1 VTLTPGT
8 RLGPY
13 EVLGFVGA
21 GGMGEVYRGRDTRLG
36 RTVAI
41 KIVASTVVHRPEF
54 RRRFEEEARLAA
66 QLDHPRIGAVYD
78 VGEAGD
84 IAYFVME
91 FIEGPSLAQRL
102 AAGPMPFGE
111 LIGVAIE
118 IAAGLAYAHC
128 RGVVHRDLKPG
139 NVLLTSKGVKVID
152 FGIGTLHG
160 GAAPAD
166 DLAKAETVVLP
177 NTDMH
182 LVPGTAGFVPPER
195 LQGLSS
201 DHRADVF
208 AFGALLYEMASGRRA
223 FDGRSPAD
231 VIAAILTG
239 EPPPLTVTSPEMADI
254 DWVVRRALKKAP
266 DDRWQSMADVEAVLR
281 RIARDRLQPAT
292 PTPAARAA
300 DRRGWYAAA
309 IAAAIAIALA
319 AAFLWRATR
328 AVASPPLVALTIAPP
343 AGSGFTPTEGSVQA
357 PQFAVSPD
365 GRLLAFVAADGGGVQ
380 AIWIRPLGSTEA
392 RAIPGTARA
401 TYPFWAPTSRSI
413 GFFADGALQR
423 IDLDGAPP
431 RKLAPA
437 LNGRGGTW
445 NADNTILFVADI
457 ADPIQR
463 ITADGSVVP
472 QTALSAERHETSH
485 RFPVF
490 LPDGRHFIYFARGV
504 NDEGT
509 IHFASIEGGEDHV
522 IVVSPRA
529 ATYAAGHLLYVE
541 DDALL
546 AAPLDAA
553 LGRLTGDPIAV
564 VDHIATSSNFYGG
577 FSASEAGVLV
587 TASKAAN
594 VELTWMSR
602 DGRRLGTIAHGP
614 FVDFRLSPDLRY
626 LAVAEVEPRSGRSD
640 LRLLDVV
647 RGGDVR
653 LTTSPATDASPVFSP
668 DGARIVFRSN
678 RERVHDL
685 YLHPAGGAGQDA
697 LFLKTPLAKYPTSWS
712 PDGSLIV
719 YHAKDARTNY
729 DIWAAPVDRPQDARP
744 LVQTE
749 FDEMQGQV
757 SPHGRWLAYVSDE
770 SSRYEVYVQ
779 PLHGPGRRFQIS
791 TGGGS
796 DPKWRADEREIF
808 YISADGQLM
817 SVALGDHDLD
827 RGTPQ
832 PLFALHDVA
841 AQPPFPSVFD
851 VQPDGQRFLLREPTE
866 RVQTLPL
873 TVLVNWSPQRRVPPA
888 SR

>member
-1 VTLTPGT
+1 MTLTPGT

-13 EVLGFVGA
+13 EVLGFVAA

-41 KIVASTVVHRPEF
+41 KIVASTVIHRPES
-54 RRRFEEEARLAA
+54 RRRFEEESRLAA

-91 FIEGPSLAQRL
+91 FIDGRSLAQRL

-118 IAAGLAYAHC
+118 IAAALAFAHC
-128 RGVVHRDLKPG
+128 RGVIHRDLKPS

-152 FGIGTLHG
+152 FGIGTLQT
-160 GAAPAD
+160 GAARAD
-166 DLAKAETVVLP
+166 DLAKAETAVLP

-182 LVPGTAGFVPPER
+182 VVPGTAGFVAPER
-195 LQGLSS
+195 LQGLPS

-208 AFGALLYEMASGRRA
+208 AFGALLYEMATGRRA

-254 DWVVRRALKKAP
+254 DWVVRRSLKKAP
-266 DDRWQSMADVEAVLR
+266 DDRWQSMADVEVVLR
-281 RIARDRLQPAT
+281 RIARARLHPAT
-292 PTPAARAA
+292 LTPAARAA

-309 IAAAIAIALA
+309 VAAAIAIALA
-319 AAFLWRATR
+319 TAFAWRATL

-343 AGSGFTPTEGSVQA
+343 AGSGFSPTEGSVRA

-365 GRLLAFVAADGGGVQ
+365 GRMLAFVATDGGGVQ
-380 AIWIRPLGSTEA
+380 EIWIRPLDSTEA
-392 RAIPGTARA
+392 RPIPGTAKA

-423 IDLDGAPP
+423 IDLDGTPP

-445 NADNTILFVADI
+445 NADNIILFVADI

-463 ITADGSVVP
+463 INADGSVVP
-472 QTALSAERHETSH
+472 QTALSAERQETSH

-490 LPDGRHFIYFARGV
+490 LPDRRHFIYFARGA

-509 IHFASIEGGEDHV
+509 IHFASIDGGEDHV
-522 IVVSPRA
+522 IVVSRRA

-541 DDALL
+541 EDGLL
-546 AAPLDAA
+546 AAPLDVAS
-553 LGRLTGDPIAV
+553 GRLTGDAIAV
-564 VDHIATSSNFYGG
+564 IDRVATSSNFYGG
-577 FSASEAGVLV
+577 FSASDAGVLV

-594 VELTWMSR
+594 VELAWRSR
-602 DGRRLGTIAHGP
+602 DGRPLGTVAHGP
-614 FVDFRLSPDLRY
+614 FVDFRLSPDLRH

-640 LRLLDVV
+640 LRLLDFV
-647 RGGDVR
+647 RGNNVR

-685 YLHPAGGAGQDA
+685 YMHATPTGQDA

-719 YHAKDARTNY
+719 YHAKGVTTNY

-779 PLHGPGRRFQIS
+779 PLRGPGRRFQIS

-808 YISADGQLM
+808 YVSADGQLM

-827 RGTPQ
+827 PGTPR
-832 PLFALHDVA
+832 PLFAVPDAA
-841 AQPPFPSVFD
+841 AQPPFPSLFD
-851 VQPDGQRFLLREPTE
+851 VQPDGQRFLVREPTE
-866 RVQTLPL
+866 HVQTLPL

>member
-1 VTLTPGT
+1 
-8 RLGPY
+8 
-13 EVLGFVGA
+13 
-21 GGMGEVYRGRDTRLG
+21 
-36 RTVAI
+36 
-41 KIVASTVVHRPEF
+41 
-54 RRRFEEEARLAA
+54 
-66 QLDHPRIGAVYD
+66 
-78 VGEAGD
+78 
-84 IAYFVME
+84 
-91 FIEGPSLAQRL
+91 
-102 AAGPMPFGE
+102 
-111 LIGVAIE
+111 
-118 IAAGLAYAHC
+118 
-128 RGVVHRDLKPG
+128 VHRDLKPS
-139 NVLLTSKGVKVID
+139 NILLTSKGVKVID
-152 FGIGTLHG
+152 FGIGTLQA

-166 DLAKAETVVLP
+166 DLAKAETAVLP

-195 LQGLSS
+195 LQGLPS

-223 FDGRSPAD
+223 FDGRSPAE

-254 DWVVRRALKKAP
+254 DWVVRRSLKKAP

-281 RIARDRLQPAT
+281 RIARARLQPAT
-292 PTPAARAA
+292 LTPAARAI

-309 IAAAIAIALA
+309 IAAAIALALA
-319 AAFLWRATR
+319 TALVWRANR
-328 AVASPPLVALTIAPP
+328 PIASPPLVALTIAPP
-343 AGSGFTPTEGSVQA
+343 AGSVFTLTEGSVQA

-365 GRLLAFVAADGGGVQ
+365 GRLLAFVATDGGGVPE
-380 AIWIRPLGSTEA
+380 IWIRRLDSTEA
-392 RAIPGTARA
+392 HAIPGTAKA

-413 GFFADGALQR
+413 GFFANGALQR
-423 IDLDGAPP
+423 IDLDGTPP

-445 NADNTILFVADI
+445 NANNTILFVADI
-457 ADPIQR
+457 ADPIQAMS
-463 ITADGSVVP
+463 ADGGIVP

-490 LPDGRHFIYFARGV
+490 LPDGRHFIYFAHGG

-546 AAPLDAA
+546 AAPFDAA

-577 FSASEAGVLV
+577 FSASEAGALV
-587 TASKAAN
+587 TAGTAAD
-594 VELTWMSR
+594 VELAWRSR

-614 FVDFRLSPDLRY
+614 FVDFRLSPDLHH

-640 LRLLDVV
+640 VRLLDFV
-647 RGGDVR
+647 RGDNVR

-685 YLHPAGGAGQDA
+685 YMHPADAGQDV
-697 LFLKTPLAKYPTSWS
+697 LFLKTPLSKYPTSWS
-712 PDGSLIV
+712 PDGSFIV

-729 DIWAAPVDRPQDARP
+729 DIWAAPVDRPQDERP

-796 DPKWRADEREIF
+796 DPKWRADEKEIF
-808 YISADGQLM
+808 YISADGHLM

-827 RGTPQ
+827 PGTPR
-832 PLFALHDVA
+832 PLFAVRDVA

-851 VQPDGQRFLLREPTE
+851 VQPDGQRFLVREPIE
-866 RVQTLPL
+866 RAETLPL
-873 TVLVNWSPQRRVPPA
+873 TVLVNWSPQRRVAPA